1 MKTIGVRAILI
12 SSIGWGQRL
21 TGADDLWY
29 PTMRKPPLA
38 SAPTRLEI
46 NIALTPIVFFDGV
59 GVTKMTY
66 IEMKLSKWRLL

>member
-1 MKTIGVRAILI
+1 M
-12 SSIGWGQRL
+12 
-21 TGADDLWY
+21 GADDLWY

>member
-1 MKTIGVRAILI
+1 MV
-12 SSIGWGQRL
+12 
-21 TGADDLWY
+21 
-29 PTMRKPPLA
+29 PHHEE
-38 SAPTRLEI
+38 APVSLCPHPIDEI